1 MKASSSRYLV
11 PLLLLAATLVV
22 VVNAA
27 FAFRA
32 VNELLTSE
40 QWVEHTWQVINQT
53 ERIMSSAKD
62 AETGNRG
69 YLITGDEN
77 YLQPYNQ
84 ALHDLPIELA
94 AFRSLTSD
102 NQVQQQRI
110 NQVQAILDQR
120 LALLKE
126 GNDLRN
132 AGSSEAVHAFIL
144 NGTGKLQMDH
154 LRAIA
159 DDMED
164 DERHLLADR

>member
-40 QWVEHTWQVINQT
+40 NWVEHTWKVINET
-53 ERIMSSAKD
+53 ETIMGSAKD

-69 YLITGDEN
+69 YLVTGDEA

-84 ALHDLPIELA
+84 AVHDL
-94 AFRSLTSD
+94 SLIHISEPT
-102 NQVQQQRI
+102 R
-110 NQVQAILDQR
+110 QA
-120 LALLKE
+120 
-126 GNDLRN
+126 
-132 AGSSEAVHAFIL
+132 
-144 NGTGKLQMDH
+144 
-154 LRAIA
+154 
-159 DDMED
+159 
-164 DERHLLADR
+164 